1 MAPQEEPLSLG
12 GLSERVRL
20 TGVGILAGSVAGLI
34 AGIGARLV
42 MRAMVLLTHQVP
54 ELSAATIFVL
64 AAGIMLGIAGGI
76 LYVPVRRYLP
86 GSWLWKGGLFGILLF
101 LLFGLPA
108 FVLPVPQLGAQGLLD
123 PQLVGKSLFVI
134 VFLVYG
140 VTLAGVEGRF
150 HRSLPALRWERAGS
164 VNWPLVGYAF
174 LGLLGLL
181 SLLLFLAFLLLA
193 WFQFHLF
200 PFPLA

>member
-1 MAPQEEPLSLG
+1 MSQQEAPLSLRG
-12 GLSERVRL
+12 VSERVRR

-34 AGIGARLV
+34 AGTGARLV

-54 ELSAATIFVL
+54 ALSAASIFVL
-64 AAGIMLGIAGGI
+64 TTGIVLGIAGGI

-86 GSWLWKGGLFGILLF
+86 GSRLWKGGLFGVLLF

-123 PQLVGKSLFVI
+123 PQLVGKSLFVV

-140 VTLAGVEGRF
+140 VTLAGVEERF
-150 HRSLPALRWERAGS
+150 NRSLPAPRWERAEG
-164 VNWPLVGYAF
+164 VNRSLVGYTF
-174 LGLLGLL
+174 LGLLGLFGLL
-181 SLLLFLAFLLLA
+181 SFLAFLLLA

-200 PFPLA
+200 PFPLV